1 MIFDISFGN
10 IENMNNELAIKTNN
24 FLLKLPPYFELN
36 QLMSVIWFSGKS
48 TTKKICI
55 HIYFFQTMARHSSHS
70 KYSVYILYDIAT
82 FQLINIKR

>member
-1 MIFDISFGN
+1 MISNISLEN
-10 IENMNNELAIKTNN
+10 IKNMNNELAIKTNN

-36 QLMSVIWFSGKS
+36 QLMPVIWFSGKS
-48 TTKKICI
+48 TTKNICM

-70 KYSVYILYDIAT
+70 KYSVCILYNIAT